1 MERIL
6 LFGSRQELPNHYA
19 ILVQIERGSH
29 MAAPAYP
36 AGLTQQ
42 AQNVQ
47 VCCRVRPERND
58 ASVVDLRCAGRE
70 VQLHK
75 IEGVCEEAVYTFDK
89 VFSPTSPQ
97 REVYEQSARPVIE
110 AILQGFNAKK
120 RLTLS

>member
-1 MERIL
+1 MRVRRSFSAVSKPNFARKYALES
-6 LFGSRQELPNHYA
+6 SRRDLH
-19 ILVQIERGSH
+19 VRSS
-29 MAAPAYP
+29 AASDVYKR
-36 AGLTQQ
+36 Q
-42 AQNVQ
+42 VQ